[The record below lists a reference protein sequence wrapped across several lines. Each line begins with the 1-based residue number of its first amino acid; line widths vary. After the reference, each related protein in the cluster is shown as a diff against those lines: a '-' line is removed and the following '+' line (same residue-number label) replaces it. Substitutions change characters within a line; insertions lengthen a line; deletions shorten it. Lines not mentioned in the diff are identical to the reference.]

1 MTQTSLGKAQGVVE
15 DSVLV
20 MMLAHIAWIVMSA
33 GNTIW
38 TVGPVFKM
46 DVSIAP
52 RMDYVRRNQ
61 FYKPTFWTPLT

>member
-38 TVGPVFKM
+38 TVGPVLKM

-61 FYKPTFWTPLT
+61 FYKPTFPTPLT